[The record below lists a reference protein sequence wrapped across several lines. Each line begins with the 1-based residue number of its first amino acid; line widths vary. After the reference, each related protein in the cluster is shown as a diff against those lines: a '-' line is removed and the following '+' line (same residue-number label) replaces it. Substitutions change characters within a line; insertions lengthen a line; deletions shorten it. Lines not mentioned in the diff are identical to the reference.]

1 MVNTKS
7 VAKPR
12 ECLEDAVCIIN
23 PNAARRKW
31 SRRRDL
37 KKFLARNLPGPIY
50 DSMANK
56 EDTIALARQLAAS
69 HRTVIALGG
78 DGTIADVMQGIR
90 EAHREKDVQ
99 LGIVPLGSGNA
110 FRKSL
115 LIPKN
120 VRQAVRVLREG
131 RPRPVNLMEIE
142 GQISGF
148 SSIGGTALATNTELR
163 HKVKGLWGHVLSGA
177 SLLNLPLWEV
187 TAELE
192 DGLDESGRPFER
204 KTVSL
209 RVIDV
214 VVAKSNYFGYSFR
227 IAPLASLADEYLD
240 ITFFDMRVRR
250 YIMLLPLTYFG
261 LYQHR
266 LQHFKARRMVLRG
279 RDLPIQYHG
288 EFLGTRDRVEVRM
301 VPQAIQVIAPLRL
314 FDGEEVQSPIGP
326 GL

>member
-1 MVNTKS
+1 MT
-7 VAKPR
+7 ADGPR
-12 ECLEDAVCIIN
+12 ECLRDAVSIIN

-31 SRRRDL
+31 SRRRDI
-37 KKFLARNLPGPIY
+37 KKFLARNLPGEIF
-50 DSMANK
+50 DSLTNK
-56 EDTIALARQLAAS
+56 EDTIALAGRLAAS
-69 HRTVIALGG
+69 HQTIIALGG

-90 EAHREKDVQ
+90 KAGREKDVL

-120 VRQAVRVLREG
+120 VRRAVRVLCEG

-148 SSIGGTALATNTELR
+148 SSIGGTALATNTGLR
-163 HKVKGLWGHVLSGA
+163 YKVKGLWGHVLSGA
-177 SLLNLPLWEV
+177 TLLNLPLWEV

-192 DGLDESGRPFER
+192 DGLEDDGRRFER

-209 RVIDV
+209 RVLDV

-227 IAPLASLADEYLD
+227 IAPLASLADEFLD
-240 ITFFDMRVRR
+240 ITFFDMRARR

-261 LYQHR
+261 LYQRR
-266 LQHFKARRMVLRG
+266 LRHFKAKRMVLHG

-288 EFLGTRDRVEVRM
+288 EFLGTKDRVEVRM
-301 VPQAIQVIAPLRL
+301 VSQAIQVIAPPRL
-314 FDGEEVQSPIGP
+314 FEKGKN
-326 GL
+326 

>member
-1 MVNTKS
+1 MSAIKR
-7 VAKPR
+7 PD
-12 ECLEDAVCIIN
+12 CLDDAACIIN

-31 SRRRDL
+31 SRRRDI
-37 KKFLARNLPGPIY
+37 KKFLAGSLPGPIY
-50 DSMANK
+50 DSLTNK
-56 EDTIALARQLAAS
+56 EGTVALARRLADC
-69 HRTVIALGG
+69 HRTIVALGG

-90 EAHREKDVQ
+90 EAHREKEVR

-120 VRQAVRVLREG
+120 VRRAVRVLCEG
-131 RPRPVNLMEIE
+131 RARPVNLMEIE

-192 DGLDESGRPFER
+192 DGLDDSGCPFER
-204 KTVSL
+204 KTVTV

-227 IAPLASLADEYLD
+227 IAPKASLADEYLD

-266 LQHFKARRMVLRG
+266 LQHFKARRMVLHG

-288 EFLGTRDRVEVRM
+288 EYLGTKDRVEVRM
-301 VPQAIQVIAPLRL
+301 VPQAIQVIAPPRL
-314 FDGEEVQSPIGP
+314 FEGEGA
-326 GL
+326 